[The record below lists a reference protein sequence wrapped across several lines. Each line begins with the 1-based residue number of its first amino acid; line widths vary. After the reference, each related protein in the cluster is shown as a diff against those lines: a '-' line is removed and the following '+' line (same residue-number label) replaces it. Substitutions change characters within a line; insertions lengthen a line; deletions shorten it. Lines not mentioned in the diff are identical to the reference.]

1 MIRSAGNPSVHIAGR
16 MRGPVVRPRRAD
28 GPLSFLRVFG
38 RRLGAAGATMNPL
51 AANAVAQAIQTQ
63 EGYYP
68 GSLAYQN
75 NNPGNLVYAGQPGA
89 TQGAGGFAAFSSYN
103 AGYSALLNQINLD
116 ATRGTDVNGNP
127 TTTVG
132 QLIASWAPSSD
143 PANNTPAYVAS
154 VVSQTGYS
162 ASDNLLSLGV
172 DSSLPTVTSVVTYD
186 SPEPLTGEVL
196 TDDSGDSGDDAG
208 LDYSDAGSAVPSM
221 VWWLAGGVLAVLLFR
236 R

>member
-1 MIRSAGNPSVHIAGR
+1 
-16 MRGPVVRPRRAD
+16 
-28 GPLSFLRVFG
+28 
-38 RRLGAAGATMNPL
+38 MNPL
-51 AANAVAQAIQTQ
+51 AVNAIAQAIQTQ

-89 TQGAGGFAAFSSYN
+89 SQGAGGFASFSSYTL
-103 AGYSALLNQINLD
+103 GYQALLNQINLD

-143 PANNTPAYVAS
+143 PANNTPAYIAS
-154 VVSQTGYS
+154 VAGQTGYS
-162 ASDNLLSLGV
+162 ASDNLLSLGGS
-172 DSSLPTVTSVVTYD
+172 SSLPGLVDDT
-186 SPEPLTGEVL
+186 PLTGEVL
-196 TDDSGDSGDDAG
+196 TDDDFDYA
-208 LDYSDAGSAVPSM
+208 YSDASTVDASAIPST
-221 VWWLAGGVLAVLLFR
+221 VWWLAGGVLAVFLFR